1 VFRSGGVEGSEDF
14 LLSQW
19 QDWWRMFYRAW
30 WIAFAPLVAL
40 FLARISR
47 GRSIREFVRG
57 AMIAPALMRLS
68 GFMGRRHGH

>member
-1 VFRSGGVEGSEDF
+1 
-14 LLSQW
+14 
-19 QDWWRMFYRAW
+19 MFYRAW

-47 GRSIREFVRG
+47 GRSIREFVRA

>member
-1 VFRSGGVEGSEDF
+1 
-14 LLSQW
+14 
-19 QDWWRMFYRAW
+19 MFYRAW